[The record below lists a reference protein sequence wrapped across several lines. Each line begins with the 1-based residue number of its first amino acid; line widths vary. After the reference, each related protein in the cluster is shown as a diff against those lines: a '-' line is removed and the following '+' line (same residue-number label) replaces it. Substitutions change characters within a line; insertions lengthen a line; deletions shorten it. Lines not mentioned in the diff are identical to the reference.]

1 MLHISMP
8 AEKVRLVCEQT
19 ARFKTSSLVISAAVP
34 LDENAAANALMLRL
48 LKRSCKKYP
57 DFTLFSG
64 KLDELYGARVSS
76 EISKIGDCQVL
87 SLSVD
92 CLDDRFALN
101 GENIAEQCAEL
112 SAELFFAPNTKN
124 GSFGSQAVATEKRL
138 LTQLVEELMNDK
150 GEYARKRLI
159 NRMCSNEPYGR
170 DECGTVQEIAAVK
183 CAEVYAAWKRVLST
197 AVFQITYV
205 GSASHENIEKIF
217 ADRFAKI
224 KREPAEIETIFYKK
238 GGRFNRFEEQFPVN
252 QGKLVIGLRTGML
265 SADDNLF
272 AVMLANNIFGGGTY
286 SKLFENVREKMSL
299 AYYCHSRFIS
309 SKGIVLVESGIDIDK
324 ERTVSAAIVKQL
336 SELREGKTQPEVY
349 EAAKRSLRERLTLSS
364 PSAIASW
371 YSGQI
376 IDDNIMTTD
385 EMIAGIEAVT
395 PEQVC
400 DAAKQFSIDTIFML
414 TADEKET
421 ENDENQ

>member
-19 ARFKTSSLVISAAVP
+19 DKFKTSSLVISAAVP
-34 LDENAAANALMLRL
+34 LDDNAAANALMLRL

-57 DFTLFSG
+57 DFTLFRG
-64 KLDELYGARVSS
+64 KLDELYGACVSS

-92 CLDDRFALN
+92 CLDDRFALD

-112 SAELFFAPNTKN
+112 SAELLFAPNTKG
-124 GSFGSQAVATEKRL
+124 GSFGAQAVATEKRL
-138 LTQLVEELMNDK
+138 LTQIVEEQMNDK

-159 NRMCSNEPYGR
+159 NRMCSNEPFGR
-170 DECGTVQEIAAVK
+170 DEAGTVSEIAAVK
-183 CAEVYAAWKRVLST
+183 CADVYAAWKRILST

-205 GSASHENIEKIF
+205 GSAAPENIEKIF
-217 ADRFAKI
+217 AARFAKI
-224 KREPAEIETIFYKK
+224 KREPAEIQTIFFKK
-238 GGRFNRFEEQFPVN
+238 GGRFSRFEEAFPVS
-252 QGKLVIGLRTGML
+252 QGKLVIGMRSGME

-272 AVMLANNIFGGGTY
+272 AVMLANSIFGSGTY
-286 SKLFENVREKMSL
+286 SKLFTNVREKMSL
-299 AYYCHSRFIS
+299 AYYCHSRLID
-309 SKGIVLVESGIDIDK
+309 SKGIILVESGIDVDK

-336 SELREGKTQPEVY
+336 SELRSGNTEPDVY
-349 EAAKRSLRERLTLSS
+349 EAAKRSIRERLTLSS
-364 PSAIASW
+364 PTSIASW
-371 YSGQI
+371 YSEQI
-376 IDDNIMTTD
+376 ISEKIMTPE
-385 EMIAGIEAVT
+385 EMIEGIEAVT

-400 DAAKQFSIDTIFML
+400 EAAKLFSIDTIFML
-414 TADEKET
+414 TSDEMET